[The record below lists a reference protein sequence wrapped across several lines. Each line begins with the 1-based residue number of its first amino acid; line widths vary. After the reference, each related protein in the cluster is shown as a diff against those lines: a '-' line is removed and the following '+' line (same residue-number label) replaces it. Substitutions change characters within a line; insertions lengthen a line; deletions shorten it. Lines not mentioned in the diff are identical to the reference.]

1 MKIDS
6 LDLFLLAGIT
16 FTATGHEPQATW
28 CFLVFGVM
36 FVVAILNFILG
47 GKR

>member
-1 MKIDS
+1 VKIDS

-16 FTATGHEPQATW
+16 FTATGHEQQATW
-28 CFLVFGVM
+28 CFWIFGAM
-36 FVVAILNFILG
+36 FVVAILNALLG